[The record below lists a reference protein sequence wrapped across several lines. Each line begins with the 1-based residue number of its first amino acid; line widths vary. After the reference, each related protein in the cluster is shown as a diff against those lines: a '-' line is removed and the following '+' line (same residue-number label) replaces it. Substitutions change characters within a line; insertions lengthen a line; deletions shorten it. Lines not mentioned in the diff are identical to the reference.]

1 MENDIIKKFINTDYK
16 LLEKELEELSKK
28 DELRLEVDQ
37 GLDQALRDLEIISA
51 KIPQEETQKL
61 FDQCANNAIGCGYG
75 TFWICGGDF
84 GC

>member
-37 GLDQALRDLEIISA
+37 GLDQTLRDLEIISA
-51 KIPQEETQKL
+51 KIPQKKHKSFLINVLTMQWMRL
-61 FDQCANNAIGCGYG
+61 WDIL
-75 TFWICGGDF
+75 DLRR
-84 GC
+84 

>member
-37 GLDQALRDLEIISA
+37 GLDQTLRDLEIISA
-51 KIPQEETQKL
+51 KILQEETQKL
-61 FDQCANNAIGCGYG
+61 FDQCANNAMMRLWDIL
-75 TFWICGGDF
+75 DLRR
-84 GC
+84 

>member
-51 KIPQEETQKL
+51 KIP
-61 FDQCANNAIGCGYG
+61 
-75 TFWICGGDF
+75 
-84 GC
+84 

>member
-51 KIPQEETQKL
+51 KIPQKKHKSFLINVLTMQWMRL
-61 FDQCANNAIGCGYG
+61 WDIL
-75 TFWICGGDF
+75 DLRR
-84 GC
+84 